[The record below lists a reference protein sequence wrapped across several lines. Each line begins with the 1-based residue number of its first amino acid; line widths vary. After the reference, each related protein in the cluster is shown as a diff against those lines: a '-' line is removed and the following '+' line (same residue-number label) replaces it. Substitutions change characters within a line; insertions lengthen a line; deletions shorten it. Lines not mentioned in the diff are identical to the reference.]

1 MATLPPDY
9 WNGPH
14 DCSLA
19 GHRECSQSKDLPHN
33 QALAKERPMVSEG
46 IKHVG
51 PETEFCVLCLSG
63 EHERVTDQPTA

>member
-1 MATLPPDY
+1 MATLPADY

-33 QALAKERPMVSEG
+33 QVATKGAVVASERN
-46 IKHVG
+46 KHCG
-51 PETEFCVLCLSG
+51 PDTEFCVLCLSG